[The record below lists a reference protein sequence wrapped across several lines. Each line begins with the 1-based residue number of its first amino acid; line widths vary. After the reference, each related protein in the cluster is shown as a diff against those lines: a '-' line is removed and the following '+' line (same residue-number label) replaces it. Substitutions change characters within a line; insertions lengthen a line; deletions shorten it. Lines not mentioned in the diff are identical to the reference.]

1 MNYLK
6 LKQKIY
12 EAIER
17 NPLDRSAYEEMF
29 AVCREY
35 EKIDF
40 QTAHAWNHELRNH
53 ISWGL
58 RMTVSCQKFDEAREF
73 DDLMFRSLL
82 FGAQHFFDDYLQAV
96 EYGKPLD
103 KKFYQP
109 RRHYLRRYVDAYQ
122 EILDGKLDFLS
133 ISMPKRAGKS
143 QLGINFTNMLS
154 GKYPDRATLMEGTGD
169 DLVKSFYL
177 GCASAM
183 YGYQFYNMQ
192 LAARDNGWTPFSAME
207 NHYNLLYRE
216 DERELLP
223 ICKQMKVSLMP
234 YSPLAAGHLS
244 RPQWKSE
251 SLRGTT
257 DRVAMGKY
265 DKTEAEDMQIVKRV
279 AELAEKYNCKM
290 SQIAI
295 AWQWAKGILSPII
308 GATKTQYLDDSAGAF
323 DIKLTAEDLAYLEEP
338 YVPHEIV
345 GAIDKNPA
353 QGVILLDEKK

>member
-1 MNYLK
+1 MRSKTSNDNYYL
-6 LKQKIY
+6 LTMA
-12 EAIER
+12 AIAQEIRYRRGER
-17 NPLDRSAYEEMF
+17 KTDVVLAAGLPLASFGREKKGF
-29 AVCREY
+29 REY
-35 EKIDF
+35 LFRKE
-40 QTAHAWNHELRNH
+40 QPLRFRYEDESYEIRIQDVKLFPQGYSALALH
-53 ISWGL
+53 PECVRDEPSVLLADIGGW
-58 RMTVSCQKFDEAREF
+58 TV
-73 DDLMFRSLL
+73 DLMRLDNSVPNAATCRSL
-82 FGAQHFFDDYLQAV
+82 
-96 EYGKPLD
+96 E
-103 KKFYQP
+103 
-109 RRHYLRRYVDAYQ
+109 
-122 EILDGKLDFLS
+122 
-133 ISMPKRAGKS
+133 
-143 QLGINFTNMLS
+143 LG
-154 GKYPDRATLMEGTGD
+154 
-169 DLVKSFYL
+169 V
-177 GCASAM
+177 M

-234 YSPLAAGHLS
+234 YSPLAAGHLA

>member
-1 MNYLK
+1 MKANLREIIHYIDESTLEK
-6 LKQKIY
+6 AKNEKVQKQESPSKTSKDVEESVDKMISNRMSKAY
-12 EAIER
+12 SEWKSNQDTQPFNENIEK
-17 NPLDRSAYEEMF
+17 
-29 AVCREY
+29 EY
-35 EKIDF
+35 
-40 QTAHAWNHELRNH
+40 Q
-53 ISWGL
+53 
-58 RMTVSCQKFDEAREF
+58 
-73 DDLMFRSLL
+73 
-82 FGAQHFFDDYLQAV
+82 
-96 EYGKPLD
+96 
-103 KKFYQP
+103 
-109 RRHYLRRYVDAYQ
+109 
-122 EILDGKLDFLS
+122 
-133 ISMPKRAGKS
+133 
-143 QLGINFTNMLS
+143 
-154 GKYPDRATLMEGTGD
+154 
-169 DLVKSFYL
+169 
-177 GCASAM
+177 
-183 YGYQFYNMQ
+183 
-192 LAARDNGWTPFSAME
+192 

-234 YSPLAAGHLS
+234 YSPLAAGHLA

-353 QGVILLDEKK
+353 QGVILLDKKK